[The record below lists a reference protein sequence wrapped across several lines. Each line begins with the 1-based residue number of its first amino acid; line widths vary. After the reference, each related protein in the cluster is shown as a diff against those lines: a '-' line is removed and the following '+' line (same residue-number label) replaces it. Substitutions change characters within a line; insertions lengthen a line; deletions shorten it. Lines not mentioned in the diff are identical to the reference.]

1 MNFLSMTA
9 IFTAFMFANLGFAGL
24 LYYFLSIGLNGKE
37 AVTIDTPEEAAQKRE
52 WLDL

>member
-9 IFTAFMFANLGFAGL
+9 IFIAFMFANLGFAGL
-24 LYYFLSIGLNGKE
+24 LYFFLTFGLNGKE
-37 AVTIDTPEEAAQKRE
+37 AVTIDTPEEAAKKRE